1 MIESSRSFQ
10 HEFAVPVASL
20 RIYER
25 LEAFPAGEQ
34 AKILAR
40 PDLTN
45 QQIDAAEREEA
56 MQRLIQPAVDPF
68 PKKLDSP
75 YRAVSYP
82 TEEGGFTSYYC
93 PSQLTERVALACAYF
108 DDEMR
113 PSVRE
118 AIIPV
123 PARESFSMRA
133 ADYFGRS
140 LDDFLREHSASAPI
154 TDETLGAETPAEEAE
169 QDSAAFGEGLYS
181 QQSTWGIPT
190 TWFWLI
196 DPVEDVTVVEATH
209 DPQLGLN
216 GDITGARVLVPMSQA
231 LARLT
236 YTAASMAL
244 HAPQVDLFDDLT
256 DLSRWLGRFSRDS
269 IVEVDYGKLAQYVW
283 PDDSSRDLRDWLE
296 AIEDKDVTTATLAY
310 RRYMSRWLSVRGIAR
325 SN

>member
-1 MIESSRSFQ
+1 MIEPSRSFQ

-25 LEAFPAGEQ
+25 LEAFPPHEQ

-40 PDLTN
+40 PDISN
-45 QQIDAAEREEA
+45 QLIDNTERQDSL
-56 MQRLIQPAVDPF
+56 QRLIQPAVDPF
-68 PKKLDSP
+68 PAKLDSP
-75 YRAVSYP
+75 YRALSYP
-82 TEEGGFTSYYC
+82 TEEGGFNTYFS

-123 PARESFSMRA
+123 SARESFASRA

-140 LDDFLREHSASAPI
+140 LDEFLREHAATASI
-154 TDETLGAETPAEEAE
+154 TEEALGADVTEAE
-169 QDSAAFGEGLYS
+169 AAQDAAGFGAGLYS
-181 QQSTWGIPT
+181 QHSTWGIPT

-196 DPVEDVTVVEATH
+196 DPTDDVTVVEATH
-209 DPQLGLN
+209 DPVHGLN
-216 GDITGARVLVPMSQA
+216 GDITGARVLVPMNQA

-244 HAPQVDLFDDLT
+244 HAPQVDLFDDIT
-256 DLSRWLGRFSRDS
+256 DLSRWLSRFSKDA
-269 IVEVDYGKLAQYVW
+269 IVEVDYGKLAEYVW
-283 PDDSSRDLRDWLE
+283 PDDSPRDLRDWLE

-310 RRYMSRWLSVRGIAR
+310 RRYMSRWLGVRSIAR

>member
-1 MIESSRSFQ
+1 MIEPGRSFQ

-20 RIYER
+20 RVYER
-25 LEAFPAGEQ
+25 LEAFSPSEQ

-45 QQIDAAEREEA
+45 QQIDATEREEA

-140 LDDFLREHSASAPI
+140 LDEFLREHAASLPI
-154 TDETLGAETPAEEAE
+154 TDETLGAEVPENEAA
-169 QDSAAFGEGLYS
+169 QDAAGYGAGLYS
-181 QQSTWGIPT
+181 QHSTWGVPT

-196 DPVEDVTVVEATH
+196 DPAEDVTVVVGPYESG
-209 DPQLGLN
+209 LGTIDLH
-216 GDITGARVLVPMSQA
+216 GRIHGAARTASGPFRRPHGSVP
-231 LARLT
+231 
-236 YTAASMAL
+236 
-244 HAPQVDLFDDLT
+244 PT
-256 DLSRWLGRFSRDS
+256 DLVGKHHCTASRWKSGRRRFARF
-269 IVEVDYGKLAQYVW
+269 
-283 PDDSSRDLRDWLE
+283 DLRLRFHLRALVGPVADSAPSRILGVE
-296 AIEDKDVTTATLAY
+296 GCAHRSGGTALFA
-310 RRYMSRWLSVRGIAR
+310 
-325 SN
+325 